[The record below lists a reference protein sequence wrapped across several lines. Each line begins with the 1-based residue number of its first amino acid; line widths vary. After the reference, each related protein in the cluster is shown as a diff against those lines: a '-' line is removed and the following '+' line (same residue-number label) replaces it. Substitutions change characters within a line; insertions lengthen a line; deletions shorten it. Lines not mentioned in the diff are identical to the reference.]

1 LLSPENHAAS
11 EHRGG
16 SDYHWYKVGGPGQ
29 ELLYSKHRVILGYLE
44 HKAEIDQQLTTMYAN
59 GQRRLRIGIEFA
71 NDDAPNRLHVTNG
84 AFASQDASQIAALL
98 ASIKAIGFEEVYVN
112 INGGGAHN
120 NVRHW
125 QEWNDTVY
133 RENFS
138 VIAHTRE
145 LTKASGL
152 PYLLD
157 LGGEY
162 TPVLN
167 GQEIRVQYCR
177 RLWADYAT
185 AFGTEDTVGFSII
198 ASISN
203 DRYGHLRDIYG
214 DTPPK
219 AFDLHVYARR
229 DEANGTYIESS
240 YQRFV
245 HAHQRIAD
253 VGYGNVPWIIGE
265 SFYNDGLE
273 ADQLAQAINETGQRV
288 LFLLQF
294 PHVRPPFPKPPR
306 YSDVD
311 VVPLE
316 FDQYISR
323 GF

>member
-1 LLSPENHAAS
+1 
-11 EHRGG
+11 
-16 SDYHWYKVGGPGQ
+16 
-29 ELLYSKHRVILGYLE
+29 
-44 HKAEIDQQLTTMYAN
+44 MYAN

-71 NDDAPNRLHVTNG
+71 NDDAPNRLHITNG
-84 AFASQDASQIAALL
+84 DFAPEDASQIAALL
-98 ASIKAIGFEEVYVN
+98 ASIKGIGFEEVYVN

-125 QEWNDTVY
+125 TEWNETVY

-138 VIAHTRE
+138 VISHTRAITE
-145 LTKASGL
+145 ASGL

-167 GQEIRVQYCR
+167 GQEMRVQYCR

-185 AFGTEDTVGFSII
+185 TFGAEDTVGFSII

-214 DTPPK
+214 DNPPK
-219 AFDLHVYARR
+219 AFDLHIYARR
-229 DEANGTYIESS
+229 DETNGTYTETS
-240 YQRFV
+240 YQRFIF
-245 HAHQRIAD
+245 AHRRIAD

-311 VVPLE
+311 VVPLQ

>member
-1 LLSPENHAAS
+1 LLSPESHAAS

-273 ADQLAQAINETGQRV
+273 AKQLAQAINETGQRV

-316 FDQYISR
+316 FDQYISC

>member
-219 AFDLHVYARR
+219 AFDLHIYARR
-229 DEANGTYIESS
+229 DETNGTYIETS

-253 VGYGNVPWIIGE
+253 VGYGNVSWIIGE

-273 ADQLAQAINETGQRV
+273 AEQLAQAINETGQRV